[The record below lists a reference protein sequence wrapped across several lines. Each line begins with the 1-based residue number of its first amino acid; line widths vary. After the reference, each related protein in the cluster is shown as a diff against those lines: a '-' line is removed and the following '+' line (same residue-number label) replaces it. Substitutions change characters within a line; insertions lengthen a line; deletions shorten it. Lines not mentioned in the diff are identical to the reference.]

1 MPPKGSRSA
10 SPKPASSR
18 AVTKASSSSTTS
30 TSFIND
36 FVKFYSVDELIVMQW
51 FAIDAFTHFFIEGLY
66 LYFAITGSAEKSSS
80 PLAFLWR
87 EYGRADKRWMT
98 HADAAVMSVELPTV
112 LLMGPGALLCLYAT
126 IYRQNWKHI
135 AFILVCTIELIG
147 GWYTFAPV
155 WINDIFHPEISS
167 PLDMSSPWLF
177 WVLLVFMNGVW
188 VAVPLVLLC
197 DACVL
202 SIKNKGASAPP
213 PSAQFGT
220 YTAIGATI
228 ALYSVLVPIALYL
241 AKK

>member
-1 MPPKGSRSA
+1 MPPRSA
-10 SPKPASSR
+10 SPKRTPST
-18 AVTKASSSSTTS
+18 AVVTRKSSSSSTPS
-30 TSFIND
+30 NIIND
-36 FVKFYSVDELIVMQW
+36 FIRYYSIAELIVMQW

-66 LYFAITGSAEKSSS
+66 IYFAVTGSAEKSTS

-98 HADAAVMSVELPTV
+98 HADAAVMSVEIPTV
-112 LLMGPGALLCLYAT
+112 FLMGPGALLCLYAT
-126 IYRQNWKHI
+126 IKRSNWKHI
-135 AFILVCTIELIG
+135 AIILVSWCEIIG

-155 WINDIFHPEISS
+155 WINDLFHPKVPS

-188 VAVPLVLLC
+188 VIVPLILLY

-202 SIKNKGASAPP
+202 SIANKSASAPP
-213 PSAQFGT
+213 PSEKYGT
-220 YTAIGATI
+220 YKAIGATI
-228 ALYSVLVPIALYL
+228 ALYSILVPIALYL